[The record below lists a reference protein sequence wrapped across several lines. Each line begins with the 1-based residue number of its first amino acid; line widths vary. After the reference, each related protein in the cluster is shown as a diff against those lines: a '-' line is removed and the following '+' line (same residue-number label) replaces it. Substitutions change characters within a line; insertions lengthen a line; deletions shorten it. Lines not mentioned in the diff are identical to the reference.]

1 VTSVSSLHFDHED
14 EKDDGRATG
23 ELRQVVVFSLGEE
36 VFAAPVEIVREIL
49 RWQGV
54 RPVPHA
60 HHSLLGV
67 STIRGEVIPVIDLA
81 AFLEIE
87 GAVPTDQKKLI
98 VLEFATGQKVGLA
111 VDGVRRIYNIP
122 LDQMDYTLKGT
133 FLGDYL
139 ECVIKQEEENI
150 LLPDFEKIVAA
161 FRLENLRLS
170 RERAEEVRIDAEDE

>member
-1 VTSVSSLHFDHED
+1 MDNLYFDEKTRED
-14 EKDDGRATG
+14 EKAAGQDT
-23 ELRQVVVFSLGEE
+23 RQVVVFDLGSE

-49 RWQGV
+49 RWQGT

-81 AFLEIE
+81 AFLDIE
-87 GAVPTDQKKLI
+87 GSVEVKQKKLI

-111 VDGVRRIYNIP
+111 VDGVRRIFNIP
-122 LDQMDYTLKGT
+122 VDQMDDTLKGT

-139 ECVIKQEEENI
+139 ECVIKQEEGDI

-161 FRLENLRLS
+161 FRLENLRLG
-170 RERAEEVRIDAEDE
+170 RERAEEVRLEPEN